1 MNEIADFVAD
11 KKLTKLK
18 RVYDFLDG
26 LNSTNIF
33 HLEDFFL
40 SHSDLKIVI
49 EFKKIADLADFED
62 FVKTSAKLTGCLEI
76 VATKV
81 EKSTDFVTLK
91 IKIKII

>member
-1 MNEIADFVAD
+1 MNEIADFEAD

-18 RVYDFLDG
+18 KVYEFLDC
-26 LNSTNIF
+26 LNDTNIF

-40 SHSDLKIVI
+40 SHTDLKIVI
-49 EFKKIADLADFED
+49 EFKKIADLAEFED
-62 FVKTSAKLTGCLEI
+62 FVKGLTNQTGCLEI

-91 IKIKII
+91 IKIKIN